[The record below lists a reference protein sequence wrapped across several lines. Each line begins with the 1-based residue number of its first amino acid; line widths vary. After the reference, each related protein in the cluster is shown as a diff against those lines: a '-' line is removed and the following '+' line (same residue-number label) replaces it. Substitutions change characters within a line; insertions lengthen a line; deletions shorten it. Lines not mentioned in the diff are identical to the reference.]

1 MRPTRLT
8 ASGLVIVAAVV
19 PIAASSAALPVKPAR
34 IVAAAMQDVDRD
46 ERADAVRLTYS
57 RPVRHA
63 VDRDGTYPFV
73 VSGYRIQSVGATRG
87 RALVVK
93 LAEKPR
99 PDGGAR
105 PRIRYRPTK
114 AKPVLDRRGVQAVA
128 QSFLGVRALPRVPV
142 VVPPPAPAPPPPDPT
157 APPDLD
163 PDRDGYVAPAD
174 CKPNDASVHPGASDL
189 PDLGFADTN
198 CDGIDGTGAKAI
210 FASPQGNDANPGTKD
225 KPKRQIQSAVLE
237 ASLRGRDV
245 YAAVGEYGH
254 VDVETGVAVYGGY
267 DASTWARRAGE
278 PSTVISSSHAN
289 SSWSEGVLADDERGV
304 VLQLL
309 TVRNTGTTQTTYG
322 IRAINGSSL
331 TLQRVD
337 VSAAAGGPGGPGGAG
352 RPGTPGAAGENGKPG
367 HCDSNQTVSSRWGGS
382 GGDGGA
388 STIDR
393 AGGRGGDGGDVEGF
407 GAEGGNRGAL
417 GERLGLDGGTA
428 GAGGGSG
435 NPGGAGKPGGAG
447 GAGDHGRP
455 GSGGGNTTA
464 HAGAQWRGDPGS
476 AGTAGT
482 PGGGGGGGG
491 GGGAQTGYFVLDG
504 PGNGGGGGGAG
515 GGGGEPGGGG
525 LPGGGSFGIYL
536 FNSAIVIQAST
547 VGVGNGGAGGAGG
560 GARRGGAGGAGG
572 RGATECTSEVGAG
585 GNGGPGGDGGSG
597 GPGGGGPGGP
607 SIGIFKLGTS
617 RLTSIGTKVT
627 AGAGGP
633 PGAPGGGGDGSASP
647 SPAQA
652 GIAQAIYPS

>member
-1 MRPTRLT
+1 VSVRRVVR
-8 ASGLVIVAAVV
+8 ALVIVAAVV
-19 PIAASSAALPVKPAR
+19 PVAASSAALPGKPPR
-34 IVAAAMQDVDRD
+34 IVSATMQD
-46 ERADAVRLTYS
+46 S
-57 RPVRHA
+57 
-63 VDRDGTYPFV
+63 DRDGRADSVRVTYTTRVRHVRDRDGRYPFAV
-73 VSGYRIQSVGATRG
+73 TGYRVRSVG
-87 RALVVK
+87 RAFGASLVVV
-93 LAEKPR
+93 LVEHAQA
-99 PDGGAR
+99 DTNAR
-105 PRIRYRPTK
+105 PAIRYRPTRSQ
-114 AKPVLDRRGVQAVA
+114 PVVTLAGHQAAA
-128 QSFLGVRALPRVPV
+128 QRVRAAPHRHQPPSGATAPPPST
-142 VVPPPAPAPPPPDPT
+142 PPPAQPTSLDADGDGTPDPQDC
-157 APPDLD
+157 AP
-163 PDRDGYVAPAD
+163 R
-174 CKPNDASVHPGASDL
+174 NREIHPGAADL
-189 PDLGFADTN
+189 PDLSFVDSN
-198 CDGIDGTGAKAI
+198 CDAIDGNENGAI
-210 FASPQGNDANPGTKD
+210 FVSPRGDDKDPGTKA
-225 KPKRQIQSAVLE
+225 KPKRQIQAAVLE
-237 ASLRGRDV
+237 ASLRGKDV

-267 DASTWARRAGE
+267 DASSWARRAGE
-278 PSTVISSSHAN
+278 PSTVISSSHAS
-289 SSWSEGVLADDERGV
+289 SSWQEGVLADDERGV
-304 VLQLL
+304 LLQLL

-352 RPGTPGAAGENGKPG
+352 RSGTPGAAGENGKPG

-435 NPGGAGKPGGAG
+435 NPGGDGKPGGAG

-547 VGVGNGGAGGAGG
+547 VGAGNGGAGGAGG

-617 RLTSIGTKVT
+617 RLTSTGTKVT